1 MQNNKIR
8 APGSA
13 AFIFIFITV
22 ALDMMAVGI
31 VAPVLPNLI
40 RAFQNGDGRSTAAY
54 VGWFGSI
61 WAAMQF
67 LFSPVIGA
75 LSDRFGR
82 RAVILLS
89 NFGLGLDYLL
99 MALAPS
105 LGWLFVGRIA
115 SGITSASYPTAGA
128 YISDVTPQKDRAAR
142 FGMLG
147 AAFGLGFVIGPA
159 LGGLLG
165 EVHPRLPFWVAG
177 GLSLLNAAYG
187 FFILPE
193 SLPPEKRRPFQLR
206 NAHVFGSL
214 RLLGSHP
221 ELLGLAAAMVV
232 MALAHEALPN
242 MFALYTGVRYGWSG
256 QSIGLALSVV
266 GLATGIV
273 SMLVVRPVVRRLGE
287 RNAAMLGLGFG
298 IIGFGMF
305 ALAPTGAVFLA
316 GIAFIALWGV
326 AGPSF
331 QSLMSHRV
339 DPAEQGQLQ
348 GAISSIRALTGILGP
363 ILFTQVFAA
372 AVQHGGSF
380 ALGAPYFLAGA
391 LLCVALVVG
400 LRVLPRAVPASS

>member
-1 MQNNKIR
+1 
-8 APGSA
+8 
-13 AFIFIFITV
+13 
-22 ALDMMAVGI
+22 
-31 VAPVLPNLI
+31 
-40 RAFQNGDGRSTAAY
+40 
-54 VGWFGSI
+54 
-61 WAAMQF
+61 
-67 LFSPVIGA
+67 
-75 LSDRFGR
+75 
-82 RAVILLS
+82 
-89 NFGLGLDYLL
+89 
-99 MALAPS
+99 
-105 LGWLFVGRIA
+105 
-115 SGITSASYPTAGA
+115 
-128 YISDVTPQKDRAAR
+128 
-142 FGMLG
+142 MLG

-193 SLPPEKRRPFQLR
+193 SLPPERRRPFQLR

-214 RLLGSHP
+214 RLLASHP

-266 GLATGIV
+266 GLATGVV
-273 SMLVVRPVVRRLGE
+273 SMLVVRPVVQWFGE
-287 RNAAMLGLGFG
+287 RNAAILGLGFG
-298 IIGFGMF
+298 ISGFGIF
-305 ALAPTGAVFLA
+305 ALAPTGAVFLV

-380 ALGAPYFLAGA
+380 ALGAPYFLACA
-391 LLCVALVVG
+391 LLFVALVVG
-400 LRVLPRAVPASS
+400 IRVLPRAAPASS

>member
-1 MQNNKIR
+1 VQFNKNR

-40 RAFQNGDGRSTAAY
+40 KAFQHGDGSSAAKY
-54 VGWFGSI
+54 VGIFGSM

-82 RAVILLS
+82 RSVILLS

-99 MALAPS
+99 MALAPTLS
-105 LGWLFVGRIA
+105 WLFVGRIV

-128 YISDVTPQKDRAAR
+128 YIADVTPQKDRAAR

-147 AAFGLGFVIGPA
+147 AAFGVGFIIGPA

-165 EVHPRLPFWVAG
+165 DLHPRLPFWVAG
-177 GLSLLNAAYG
+177 ALSLANAAYG

-193 SLPPEKRRPFQLR
+193 SLPPEKRRPFSLR
-206 NAHVFGSL
+206 NAHVFGSF
-214 RLLGSHP
+214 RLLSSHP

-242 MFALYTGVRYGWSG
+242 MFALYTGVRYGWSMKAVG
-256 QSIGLALSVV
+256 FALAVV
-266 GLATGIV
+266 GLATGVV
-273 SMLVVRPVVRRLGE
+273 SMLVVRPLVRRLGE
-287 RNAAMLGLGFG
+287 RNAAILGLAFG
-298 IIGFGMF
+298 ISGCWIF
-305 ALAPTGAVFLA
+305 ALAPTGALFLI

-339 DPAEQGQLQ
+339 DPMEQGQLQ
-348 GAISSIRALTGILGP
+348 GAISSIRAVTGVAGP
-363 ILFTQVFAA
+363 LLFTQVFAS
-372 AVQHGGSF
+372 AVQHGGGTV
-380 ALGAPYFLAGA
+380 LGAPYFLAGA
-391 LLCVALVVG
+391 LLLIALLIGVK
-400 LRVLPRAVPASS
+400 VLPRAVTATV